1 MSRQPNMLR
10 WDGKPG
16 HYEVYFLSATDP
28 LSGIGLWIRYTMLA
42 PLEDAQ
48 QPTCAL
54 WLMVMDPQDRDGG
67 TFVRKQTYPISQMAA
82 SSEPFTLRIADG
94 TLDENGMRGSLPDAS
109 FDLHWR
115 PHLGAYEHVHPLLRS
130 TGIAKTLLCLTHP
143 DLEISGSLLC
153 DGRELRLEG
162 ARGGQAHLWGSKHAS
177 RWAWLH
183 CNDLRD
189 RDGNRVSDS
198 FIDAVSVYVPRLG
211 RDVGPSTPV
220 LARLEGRDF
229 TSISPRRVLTNRSRF
244 GLSRW
249 ELQATDGRMRLRVQ
263 VDAPRQ
269 RLVGVTYQD
278 PDGQQAY
285 CYNTEVATL
294 RIGVWERS
302 GTGGW
307 SLQREFFAP
316 GLAHFEYAQ
325 RDPVA
330 SMELALD

>member
-1 MSRQPNMLR
+1 MSRSPNMLR

-16 HYEVYFLSATDP
+16 HYEVYYLSATDP
-28 LSGIGLWIRYTMLA
+28 TSGVGLWIRYTMLA
-42 PLEDAQ
+42 ALDGAEA
-48 QPTCAL
+48 TCAL
-54 WLMVMDPQDRDGG
+54 WLMVMDPHDQDGG
-67 TFVRKQTYPISQMAA
+67 TFARKQTYPISQMTAND
-82 SSEPFTLRIADG
+82 EPFTLQIADN
-94 TLDENGMRGSLPDAS
+94 TLNENGMRGSLPDAS

-115 PHLGAYEHVHPLLRS
+115 PRLGAYEHVHPLLRH

-143 DLEISGSLLC
+143 DLEISGSVLYG
-153 DGRELRLEG
+153 GRELRLVG

-189 RDGNRVSDS
+189 RDGNTVSDS

-229 TSISPRRVLTNRSRF
+229 TSISPTRVLTNHSRF

-249 ELQATDGRMRLRVQ
+249 ELQASDRRVRLQ
-263 VDAPRQ
+263 AQIDAPRQ

-278 PDGQQAY
+278 PDGQPAY

-302 GTGGW
+302 TTGGW
-307 SLQREFFAP
+307 SLRRELFSP

-325 RDPVA
+325 RDPVT
-330 SMELALD
+330 SMKLALD